1 MDTHGIDYAGL
12 KPGLYVQRGAHI
24 KALDISRGGNETWLQ
39 ALGFDRRVNADEL
52 TNKEAWTNV
61 AITRRVEM
69 LQSIP
74 YAWVQ
79 GESDMEDGPFGMRMR
94 PLLAQIDKAL
104 QTKTNGAYLYK
115 LRGMGKQIQAMIWL
129 DPDTVTPDMD
139 TATLKDGIRR
149 FERKKDN
156 GKTEWIAAEDL
167 VWFRRAGQR
176 ELQSD
181 PSPLEASRKSAE
193 VLYNLARLEDF
204 FYEGA
209 GMPIML
215 VMIPAGTNKNDKKEI
230 EGRFKRLAN
239 AMRNPQEIRTM
250 AVREGVTIEQ
260 LSFSPRDLDLE
271 SSEKRNRDKV
281 LAVHLVPLSI
291 AMSNAANYA
300 TAISD
305 QIQFAGTMATRLESI
320 AETFNADADFMAAGY
335 TLDVRRNEL
344 PVNQEEESQRAQ
356 AFAHLVGAGVHPEA
370 AMAML
375 GYDLPENYDG
385 PILKEDDAEDEPEP
399 EQMPEQLEE
408 QLPQMKSVFWHDD
421 EKRFKAWYK
430 KRGADADIETFNSNE
445 LSYLDKLDIIAEVNA
460 DAGGIYDWHNYP

>member
-1 MDTHGIDYAGL
+1 
-12 KPGLYVQRGAHI
+12 
-24 KALDISRGGNETWLQ
+24 
-39 ALGFDRRVNADEL
+39 
-52 TNKEAWTNV
+52 
-61 AITRRVEM
+61 
-69 LQSIP
+69 
-74 YAWVQ
+74 
-79 GESDMEDGPFGMRMR
+79 
-94 PLLAQIDKAL
+94 
-104 QTKTNGAYLYK
+104 
-115 LRGMGKQIQAMIWL
+115 MGKQIQALNWL
-129 DPDTVTPDMD
+129 DPDTVTPDLE

-375 GYDLPENYDG
+375 GYDLPENYDR

-445 LSYLDKLDIIAEVNA
+445 LNYLDKLDIIAEVNA